1 MSDLFYRVVRLI
13 GRHAFWVSSRPVVLG
28 VEHVPRRGACVIA
41 SNHTSPYDVAILM
54 RHTPRLLDFVS
65 IVEVFKHPLLGWFY
79 GNMNAF
85 PLDRSKPDAPT
96 VRTLLGRLERGRVV
110 AMFPE
115 GGFRRGEQSVLRNG
129 KIRSG
134 VGRLVRL
141 AGVPLV
147 PAVVIN
153 SIAYSKPAAWLPLRR
168 VRYAV
173 AFGPAISHELE
184 AEEIEEKLVEA
195 MAALYAR
202 ASGEL
207 PAECRVV

>member
-1 MSDLFYRVVRLI
+1 
-13 GRHAFWVSSRPVVLG
+13 
-28 VEHVPRRGACVIA
+28 
-41 SNHTSPYDVAILM
+41 M

-115 GGFRRGEQSVLRNG
+115 GGFRRGEQSVVRNG

-184 AEEIEEKLVEA
+184 AEEIEAKLVEA

-202 ASGEL
+202 ACGEL
-207 PAECRVV
+207 PGECRVV